1 MPSPMI
7 HGRRGFVTASSLLG
21 AAGAALTAIK
31 KEDHMTWKDVGEAIG
46 VGDDQAA
53 KYGDGI
59 STMNFI
65 TFIRAC
71 QCWNGRFA
79 NSVFGLSD
87 LHLSESAK
95 DTIINDIRRGMLAFS
110 ELMVGLQR
118 AMLDDELDE
127 NELEEL
133 GSMIETAGAFLDQ
146 LRNRLANIRASGKYA
161 DKKFAVVEK

>member
-1 MPSPMI
+1 MSAPLI
-7 HGRRGFVTASSLLG
+7 HGRRGFVPASSLLE

-31 KEDHMTWKDVGEAIG
+31 QEDHLTWVDVGQAIG
-46 VGDDQAA
+46 KSDDQAA
-53 KYGDGI
+53 KYGDGLA
-59 STMNFI
+59 TMDFI

-87 LHLSESAK
+87 LHLSGNSISSEI
-95 DTIINDIRRGMLAFS
+95 TGIRRGMLAFS

-118 AMLDDELDE
+118 AMLDEKLDE
-127 NELEEL
+127 DELEEL
-133 GSMIETAGAFLDQ
+133 GSMIEMAGAFLDD
-146 LRNRLANIRASGKYA
+146 LRNRLSNIRASGKHT